1 MQFLFTLNFTVA
13 IIAFSLLG
21 GQMGGKTKSISF
33 IHYFRRANNLKV
45 KVKKFQNLMIKK
57 MFFSLILMSI
67 ILISGCGSKDDDC
80 TKTVQITHYALKN
93 KKFEPYYVMEEVS
106 CDFVA
111 EDIGPLPL
119 KNFTYEVLN
128 FIFIP
133 DTGNKTSRLKFE
145 IKLNNP
151 NNYAVEGL
159 AYITIRPAGDNF
171 EYTGTYS
178 DLASVPCYNIGAN
191 SNCILTYDVEYPYN
205 PDVGAPESMEVI
217 KVEYYIAN

>member
-1 MQFLFTLNFTVA
+1 MNKNVLIGLF
-13 IIAFSLLG
+13 
-21 GQMGGKTKSISF
+21 
-33 IHYFRRANNLKV
+33 
-45 KVKKFQNLMIKK
+45 
-57 MFFSLILMSI
+57 LMST
-67 ILISGCGSKDDDC
+67 ILLSSCGSKDDEC
-80 TKTVQITHYALKN
+80 TKNVETPHYALKN
-93 KKFEPYYVMEEVS
+93 KKFERYVVMEEVS
-106 CDFVA
+106 CDFVV
-111 EDIGPLPL
+111 EDLGPLPL

-159 AYITIRPAGDNF
+159 AYITTRSAGDTF

-178 DLASVPCYNIGAN
+178 DLASVPCNKIGAN
-191 SNCILTYDVEYPYN
+191 SSCILTYDVDYPYN
-205 PDVGAPESMEVI
+205 PDVGAPESMEVV

>member
-1 MQFLFTLNFTVA
+1 
-13 IIAFSLLG
+13 
-21 GQMGGKTKSISF
+21 MGT
-33 IHYFRRANNLKV
+33 
-45 KVKKFQNLMIKK
+45 
-57 MFFSLILMSI
+57 ILTS
-67 ILISGCGSKDDDC
+67 SCGSKDDEC
-80 TKTVQITHYALKN
+80 TKTLEITHYGIENN
-93 KKFEPYYVMEEVS
+93 KFKRYFVMEEVS

-111 EDIGPLPL
+111 EDMGPPAL

-159 AYITIRPAGDNF
+159 AYITLRAAADDF

-178 DLASVPCYNIGAN
+178 NLASVPCYKISAN
-191 SNCILTYDVEYPYN
+191 SSCTLTYDVESPYN
-205 PDVGAPESMEVI
+205 PNVGAPESMEVV
-217 KVEYYIAN
+217 KVEYYVAN

>member
-1 MQFLFTLNFTVA
+1 MV
-13 IIAFSLLG
+13 FSLLL
-21 GQMGGKTKSISF
+21 MATIFIS
-33 IHYFRRANNLKV
+33 
-45 KVKKFQNLMIKK
+45 
-57 MFFSLILMSI
+57 S
-67 ILISGCGSKDDDC
+67 CGSKDDDC
-80 TKTVQITHYALKN
+80 TKTLEIPHYAFKN
-93 KKFEPYYVMEEVS
+93 KKFERYFVMEEVS
-106 CDFVA
+106 CDFVF

-159 AYITIRPAGDNF
+159 AYITIRPVGDTF

-178 DLASVPCYNIGAN
+178 DLASVPCNKIGAN
-191 SNCILTYDVEYPYN
+191 SSCILTYDVDYPYN
-205 PDVGAPESMEVI
+205 PDVGAPESMEVVN
-217 KVEYYIAN
+217 VEYYIAN